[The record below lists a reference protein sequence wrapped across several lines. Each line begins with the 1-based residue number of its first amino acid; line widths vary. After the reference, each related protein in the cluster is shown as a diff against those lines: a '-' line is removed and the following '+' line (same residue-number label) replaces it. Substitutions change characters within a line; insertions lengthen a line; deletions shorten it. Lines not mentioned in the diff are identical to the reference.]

1 MCSQCTHGQGRSE
14 QKPQSPKLPPAAAK
28 YAPQPPAGLPRAQL
42 ACGGQL
48 GRAEGGVVH
57 PLVQDPTQ
65 IYLQLDFLA
74 RLPVGRFGQQE
85 VLQGSANPTNPSNG
99 FRQIGFK
106 SLAGRFGK
114 YIIACNQA
122 GKRRIYW

>member
-1 MCSQCTHGQGRSE
+1 M
-14 QKPQSPKLPPAAAK
+14 
-28 YAPQPPAGLPRAQL
+28 
-42 ACGGQL
+42 GGGL

>member
-1 MCSQCTHGQGRSE
+1 MG
-14 QKPQSPKLPPAAAK
+14 
-28 YAPQPPAGLPRAQL
+28 
-42 ACGGQL
+42 GGQL

>member
-1 MCSQCTHGQGRSE
+1 MNRSRRAPNL
-14 QKPQSPKLPPAAAK
+14 PQLLLLNTPPSPPT
-28 YAPQPPAGLPRAQL
+28 GFPRAQL
-42 ACGGQL
+42 AWGGGQL